1 MKKLEKPLLKRN
13 DKMKAGS
20 EKKDTIL
27 SVRDL
32 KVRFYTR
39 RGIVE
44 ALNDIAFDL
53 KRKQILG
60 IVGESGSG
68 KSVMALS
75 LLNLIEKPGRI
86 LKGEVVFEGRD
97 LLKLSEREMST
108 LRGGEISMIFPDP
121 MSAFDPTL
129 TVGYQV
135 METIRRHHQG
145 LTHKAARQKAI
156 ELFRNVKIP
165 SPEKRLD
172 EFPSMFSGGMI
183 QRVMIA
189 DALSSNP
196 KFIIA
201 DNPTQA
207 LDVTIQAQILELINE
222 LRNTYGTTIILITN
236 SLPILAKYAD
246 EIMVLYS
253 GSIVEHGEKNSILTN
268 PCHPYTQGLLA
279 SIPRV
284 SGERLKR
291 LKTIQGLSADRL
303 QTEIRSERCIFSERC
318 TFALDICFRKIPDAV
333 FVNRSGVHFSKC
345 FLAHE
350 FIKGK
355 VDSSGP

>member
-1 MKKLEKPLLKRN
+1 MSTIAADSFKS
-13 DKMKAGS
+13 DV
-20 EKKDTIL
+20 IL

-32 KVRFYTR
+32 KVRFFTR

-44 ALNDIAFDL
+44 ALNEISFDV

-68 KSVMALS
+68 KSVLALS
-75 LLNLIEKPGRI
+75 LLNLIESPGRI
-86 LKGEVVFEGRD
+86 LSGEVLFEGRD
-97 LLKLSEREMST
+97 LLKISEQEMRT
-108 LRGGEISMIFPDP
+108 LRGGAISMIFPDP

-129 TVGYQV
+129 TVGYQL
-135 METIRRHHQG
+135 METLLRHHKG
-145 LTHKAARQKAI
+145 ISKKEAQKIAVDS
-156 ELFRNVKIP
+156 FRKVKIP

-172 EFPSMFSGGMI
+172 EFPTMFSGGMI

-222 LRNTYGTTIILITN
+222 LRNTFGTTIILITN

-246 EIMVLYS
+246 EIMVLYA
-253 GSIVEHGEKNSILTN
+253 GRIVEQGEKKSVLEN
-268 PCHPYTQGLLA
+268 PIHPYTQGLID
-279 SIPRV
+279 SIPRI

-291 LKTIQGLSADRL
+291 LRTIKGFSPERL
-303 QTEIRSERCIFSERC
+303 QTDIKSENCIFSDRC
-318 TFALDICFRKIPDAV
+318 KHAQEICFIKSPDAELIDS
-333 FVNRSGVHFSKC
+333 SGVHFAKC
-345 FLAHE
+345 FLADDFNRH
-350 FIKGK
+350 KMR
-355 VDSSGP
+355 

>member
-1 MKKLEKPLLKRN
+1 MTTDSLNN
-13 DKMKAGS
+13 DV
-20 EKKDTIL
+20 IL
-27 SVRDL
+27 SVRNL

-44 ALNDIAFDL
+44 ALNEISFDV

-68 KSVMALS
+68 KSVLALS
-75 LLNLIEKPGRI
+75 ILNLIERPGRI
-86 LKGEVVFEGRD
+86 LNGTVLFEGRD
-97 LLKLSEREMST
+97 LLKISEKEMRT
-108 LRGGEISMIFPDP
+108 LRGGAISMIFSDP

-129 TVGYQV
+129 TVGYQL
-135 METIRRHHQG
+135 METILRHHRG
-145 LTHKAARQKAI
+145 ISKKEAKKIAI
-156 ELFRNVKIP
+156 DLFRKVKIP

-172 EFPSMFSGGMI
+172 EFPAMFSGGMI

-196 KFIIA
+196 KFIVA

-222 LRNTYGTTIILITN
+222 LRSTFGTTIILITN

-246 EIMVLYS
+246 EIMVLYA
-253 GSIVEHGEKNSILTN
+253 GRIVEHGGKKSILKN
-268 PCHPYTQGLLA
+268 PIHPYTQGLID
-279 SIPRV
+279 SIPRI

-291 LKTIQGLSADRL
+291 LKTIKGFSPERL
-303 QTEIRSERCIFSERC
+303 QTDIKSENCIFSDRC
-318 TFALDICFRKIPDAV
+318 QYAKEICFINSPDAALID
-333 FVNRSGVHFSKC
+333 STGLHFAKC
-345 FLAHE
+345 FFANDFNRH
-350 FIKGK
+350 KMG
-355 VDSSGP
+355 

>member
-1 MKKLEKPLLKRN
+1 MKHRVEGMTYAERQLVGNMETGLVN
-13 DKMKAGS
+13 
-20 EKKDTIL
+20 KDIIL

-44 ALNDIAFDL
+44 ALNDISFDL

-68 KSVMALS
+68 KSVMAQALI
-75 LLNLIEKPGRI
+75 NLVEKPGRI
-86 LKGEVVFEGRD
+86 LKGSVLFEGRD
-97 LLKLSEREMST
+97 LLKISEREMST

-135 METIRRHHQG
+135 METIQRHHPG
-145 LTHKAARQKAI
+145 INKKKAQEMAI
-156 ELFRNVKIP
+156 DLFRKVKIP

-222 LRNTYGTTIILITN
+222 LRNNFGTTIVLITN

-246 EIMVLYS
+246 NIMVLYA

-268 PCHPYTQGLLA
+268 PCHPYTQGLIK
-279 SIPRV
+279 SIPKV
-284 SGERLKR
+284 SGARLKR
-291 LKTIQGLSADRL
+291 LKTIKGFSPDRL
-303 QTEIRSERCIFSERC
+303 QTEIKSESCVFSERC
-318 TFALDICFRKIPDAV
+318 KFAGDICFIKSPDAALV
-333 FVNRSGVHFSKC
+333 DGSGVHFSKC
-345 FLAHE
+345 FLANDLSH
-350 FIKGK
+350 GRA
-355 VDSSGP
+355 

>member
-1 MKKLEKPLLKRN
+1 MGNIES
-13 DKMKAGS
+13 GS
-20 EKKDTIL
+20 RKSETIL

-44 ALNDIAFDL
+44 ALNDISFDL

-60 IVGESGSG
+60 VVGESGSG
-68 KSVMALS
+68 KSVMAQA
-75 LLNLIEKPGRI
+75 LLNLVEKPGRI

-97 LLKLSEREMST
+97 LLKISEREMRT
-108 LRGGEISMIFPDP
+108 LRGGEISMIFPEP

-135 METIRRHHQG
+135 METIQRHHNGISKKEAQEM
-145 LTHKAARQKAI
+145 AI
-156 ELFRNVKIP
+156 DLFRKVKIP
-165 SPEKRLD
+165 SPKRRLD
-172 EFPSMFSGGMI
+172 EYPSMFSGGMI

-196 KFIIA
+196 RFIIA

-222 LRNTYGTTIILITN
+222 LRNTFGTTIILITN

-246 EIMVLYS
+246 EIMVLYA
-253 GSIVEHGEKNSILTN
+253 GRIMEQGEKNSILIN
-268 PCHPYTQGLLA
+268 PCHPYTQGLIK
-279 SIPRV
+279 SIPKV
-284 SGERLKR
+284 SGDRLKR
-291 LKTIQGLSADRL
+291 LKTIKGFSPDRL
-303 QTEIRSERCIFSERC
+303 QTEIKSESCVFSERC
-318 TFALDICFRKIPDAV
+318 KHAHDICFMKNPDAAL
-333 FVNRSGVHFSKC
+333 VNSSRAHFSKC
-345 FLAHE
+345 FLANE
-350 FIKGK
+350 LSNGK
-355 VDSSGP
+355 A

>member
-1 MKKLEKPLLKRN
+1 M
-13 DKMKAGS
+13 MI
-20 EKKDTIL
+20 EKKQMSKTETGSSKNDVIL

-32 KVRFYTR
+32 KTRFYTR
-39 RGIVE
+39 RGIIE
-44 ALNDIAFDL
+44 ALNEISFDL

-68 KSVMALS
+68 KSVLALS
-75 LLNLIEKPGRI
+75 ILNLIEEPGRI
-86 LKGEVVFEGRD
+86 LNGAVLFEGRD
-97 LLKLSEREMST
+97 LLKISEKEMRT
-108 LRGGEISMIFPDP
+108 LRGGAISMIFPDP

-129 TVGYQV
+129 TVGYQLK
-135 METIRRHHQG
+135 ETIRRHHKG
-145 LTHKAARQKAI
+145 IGKKEVHKIAVD
-156 ELFRNVKIP
+156 LFRKVKIP

-172 EFPSMFSGGMI
+172 DFPAMFSGGMI

-207 LDVTIQAQILELINE
+207 LDVTIQTQILELINE
-222 LRNTYGTTIILITN
+222 LRNTFGTTIILITN

-253 GSIVEHGEKNSILTN
+253 GRIVEHGEKKSVLNN
-268 PCHPYTQGLLA
+268 PIHPYTQGLIE
-279 SIPRV
+279 SIPRL

-291 LKTIQGLSADRL
+291 LKTIKGFSPERI
-303 QTEIRSERCIFSERC
+303 QTDIKSENCIFSDRC
-318 TFALDICFRKIPDAV
+318 KHAREICFLKKPDAV
-333 FVNRSGVHFSKC
+333 LIDPSGVHYAKC
-345 FLAHE
+345 FLADD
-350 FIKGK
+350 FNRC
-355 VDSSGP
+355 

>member
-1 MKKLEKPLLKRN
+1 MLTERKQMRKTAPDSLKN
-13 DKMKAGS
+13 DV
-20 EKKDTIL
+20 IL
-27 SVRDL
+27 SVRNL

-44 ALNDIAFDL
+44 ALNEISFDV
-53 KRKQILG
+53 KRKHILG

-68 KSVMALS
+68 KSVLALS

-86 LKGEVVFEGRD
+86 LNGAVLFEGRD
-97 LLKLSEREMST
+97 LLKISEKEMRT
-108 LRGGEISMIFPDP
+108 LRGGAISMIFPDP

-129 TVGYQV
+129 TVGYQL
-135 METIRRHHQG
+135 METLLRHHRSIS
-145 LTHKAARQKAI
+145 KKEARTMAI
-156 ELFRNVKIP
+156 DLFRKVKIP

-172 EFPSMFSGGMI
+172 EFPAMFSGGMI

-207 LDVTIQAQILELINE
+207 LDVTIQAQILELIDD
-222 LRNTYGTTIILITN
+222 LRNTFGTTIILITN

-246 EIMVLYS
+246 EIMVLYA
-253 GSIVEHGEKNSILTN
+253 GRIVEHGEKRSVLKN
-268 PCHPYTQGLLA
+268 PIHPYTQGMID
-279 SIPRV
+279 SIPSI

-291 LKTIQGLSADRL
+291 LKTIKGFSPERL
-303 QTEIRSERCIFSERC
+303 QTEIKSENCIFSDRC
-318 TFALDICFRKIPDAV
+318 KHAQEICFIKSPDTALIDS
-333 FVNRSGVHFSKC
+333 SGVHFAKC
-345 FLAHE
+345 FLANE
-350 FIKGK
+350 FNRDKMR
-355 VDSSGP
+355 

>member
-1 MKKLEKPLLKRN
+1 MKHN
-13 DKMKAGS
+13 DI
-20 EKKDTIL
+20 IL

-32 KVRFYTR
+32 KVRFFTR

-44 ALNDIAFDL
+44 ALNDITFDL

-68 KSVMALS
+68 KSVMALA
-75 LLNLIEKPGRI
+75 LLNLVEKPGKI
-86 LKGEVVFEGRD
+86 LKGAVLFEGRD
-97 LLKLSEREMST
+97 LLKISEREMRT

-135 METIRRHHQG
+135 METIQRHHNSITKKDAQEM
-145 LTHKAARQKAI
+145 AI
-156 ELFRNVKIP
+156 ELFRKVKIP

-172 EFPSMFSGGMI
+172 EFPAMFSGGMI

-222 LRNTYGTTIILITN
+222 LRNTFGTTIILITN

-246 EIMVLYS
+246 EIMVLYA
-253 GSIVEHGEKNSILTN
+253 GRIVEHGEKNSILRN
-268 PCHPYTQGLLA
+268 PCHPYTQGLIE

-291 LKTIQGLSADRL
+291 LKTIKGFSSDRL
-303 QTEIRSERCIFSERC
+303 QTEIKSEGCIFSERC
-318 TFALDICFRKIPDAV
+318 KYAQDICFRQSPDAAL
-333 FVNRSGVHFSKC
+333 VNSSGVHFSKC
-345 FLAHE
+345 FLTNDLSH
-350 FIKGK
+350 GK
-355 VDSSGP
+355 A

>member
-1 MKKLEKPLLKRN
+1 METGLEN
-13 DKMKAGS
+13 SDI
-20 EKKDTIL
+20 IL
-27 SVRDL
+27 SVRNL

-44 ALNDIAFDL
+44 ALNDISFDL

-68 KSVMALS
+68 KSVMAQALI
-75 LLNLIEKPGRI
+75 NLVEKPGRI
-86 LKGEVVFEGRD
+86 LNGSVLFEGRD
-97 LLKLSEREMST
+97 LLKISEGEMRD

-135 METIRRHHQG
+135 LETIQRHHAG
-145 LTHKAARQKAI
+145 ITKKKAQEMAI
-156 ELFRNVKIP
+156 ELFRKVKIP

-172 EFPSMFSGGMI
+172 EFPAMFSGGMI

-222 LRNTYGTTIILITN
+222 LRNNFGTTIILITN

-246 EIMVLYS
+246 NIMVLYA
-253 GSIVEHGEKNSILTN
+253 GSIVEQGEKNSILTN
-268 PCHPYTQGLLA
+268 PCHPYTQGLIK
-279 SIPRV
+279 SIPNV
-284 SGERLKR
+284 SGARLKR
-291 LKTIQGLSADRL
+291 LKTIKGFSPDRL
-303 QTEIRSERCIFSERC
+303 QTEIKSESCVFSERC
-318 TFALDICFRKIPDAV
+318 KFAMEICFTKNPDAALV
-333 FVNRSGVHFSKC
+333 DGSGVHYSKC
-345 FLAHE
+345 FLANDLSH
-350 FIKGK
+350 GR
-355 VDSSGP
+355 V

>member
-1 MKKLEKPLLKRN
+1 MGNIES
-13 DKMKAGS
+13 GS
-20 EKKDTIL
+20 RKSETIL

-44 ALNDIAFDL
+44 ALNDISFDL

-60 IVGESGSG
+60 VVGESGSG
-68 KSVMALS
+68 KSVMAQA
-75 LLNLIEKPGRI
+75 LLNLVEKPGRI

-97 LLKLSEREMST
+97 LLKISEREMRT

-135 METIRRHHQG
+135 METIQRHHNGISKKEAQEM
-145 LTHKAARQKAI
+145 AI
-156 ELFRNVKIP
+156 DLFRKVKIP
-165 SPEKRLD
+165 SPKRRLD
-172 EFPSMFSGGMI
+172 EYPSMFSGGMI

-196 KFIIA
+196 RFIIA

-222 LRNTYGTTIILITN
+222 LRNTFGTTIILITN

-246 EIMVLYS
+246 EIMVLYA
-253 GSIVEHGEKNSILTN
+253 GRIMEQGEKNSILIN
-268 PCHPYTQGLLA
+268 PCHPYTQGLIK
-279 SIPRV
+279 SIPKV
-284 SGERLKR
+284 SGDRLKR
-291 LKTIQGLSADRL
+291 LKTIKGFSPDRL
-303 QTEIRSERCIFSERC
+303 QTEIKSESCVFSERC
-318 TFALDICFRKIPDAV
+318 KHAHDICFMKNPDAAL
-333 FVNRSGVHFSKC
+333 VNSSRAHFSKC
-345 FLAHE
+345 FLANE
-350 FIKGK
+350 LSNGK
-355 VDSSGP
+355 A